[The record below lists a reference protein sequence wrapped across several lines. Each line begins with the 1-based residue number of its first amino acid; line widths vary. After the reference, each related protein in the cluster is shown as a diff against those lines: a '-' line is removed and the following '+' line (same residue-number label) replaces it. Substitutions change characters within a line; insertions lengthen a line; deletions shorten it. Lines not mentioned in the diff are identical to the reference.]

1 MRRGVLAEIEI
12 RGREFSRHCMEIF
25 SLHEFYLLWAVVLLL
40 VPLPVQV
47 VVQGRVL
54 KGLRSETRFES
65 LIKLG
70 CSTTL
75 LASEVTLF
83 QTGLI

>member
-1 MRRGVLAEIEI
+1 MINDVCIISKFTDAFGMRRGVLAEIEI
-12 RGREFSRHCMEIF
+12 RGREFSRHCMEMF

-54 KGLRSETRFES
+54 KGLRSETRNQVG
-65 LIKLG
+65 K
-70 CSTTL
+70 
-75 LASEVTLF
+75 
-83 QTGLI
+83 